1 MIVRAT
7 KRKKKKPKR
16 SRGDVARADS
26 GLANRKGWER
36 YPSSPFI
43 MVKKGEL
50 IELIAG
56 EKVLYLGEGN
66 VLFRGQVRRVNPST
80 TNAIA
85 IGHVATAS
93 SLKLP

>member
-1 MIVRAT
+1 
-7 KRKKKKPKR
+7 
-16 SRGDVARADS
+16 
-26 GLANRKGWER
+26 
-36 YPSSPFI
+36 

-80 TNAIA
+80 ATPGKFFLLQPIYGNIVILGCNAVSSRNNAIA